1 MLLAILFL
9 NQDLDFPFSIFQHLE
24 AGFRQP
30 DPFLKN
36 LQRVIEGQIALL
48 QFSDDRFQSRH
59 GILKLKRGH
68 TISLASSFTHA
79 LLPAPLERSR
89 YGMRQNFL
97 DEAQQPSFRE
107 SSLEDL
113 SNGHL

>member
-9 NQDLDFPFSIFQHLE
+9 NQDLDFPFSIFQHREDTQGLE
-24 AGFRQP
+24 
-30 DPFLKN
+30 L
-36 LQRVIEGQIALL
+36 LLALL